1 MGDRGMPHPHPGD
14 SRKNLA
20 EKLARAEEKCVTIPP
35 EELRKKKLESI
46 ERQLHYLIG
55 QVRELKS
62 A

>member
-1 MGDRGMPHPHPGD
+1 MSAQVKTDPK
-14 SRKNLA
+14 KNLA
-20 EKLARAEEKCVTIPP
+20 ENVALDKKKCASIPP

>member
-1 MGDRGMPHPHPGD
+1 MRSMPHPHPGE
-14 SRKNLA
+14 SKKNLA
-20 EKLARAEEKCVTIPP
+20 ENVARDEKKCVSIAP